1 MGPAPNTNPSGSKEE
16 ELGPEPPVNMSE
28 GTCFLLIYTHLYSL
42 HAVIKLRIQFILD
55 LLKALFVIQYYQC
68 SIFNDIMYLN

>member
-55 LLKALFVIQYYQC
+55 LLKRFICDSVLSVLDFQRYNVP
-68 SIFNDIMYLN
+68 

>member
-42 HAVIKLRIQFILD
+42 HAVIKLRIQFIFGSPETLY
-55 LLKALFVIQYYQC
+55 LRV
-68 SIFNDIMYLN
+68 SIIARFSTR